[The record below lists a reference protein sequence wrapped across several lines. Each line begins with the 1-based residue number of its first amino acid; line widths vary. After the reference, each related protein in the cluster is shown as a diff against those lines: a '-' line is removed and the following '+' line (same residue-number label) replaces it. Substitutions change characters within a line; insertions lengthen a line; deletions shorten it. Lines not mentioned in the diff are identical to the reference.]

1 MKLLAS
7 INKELLLLTRDRA
20 GLILLFIMPAFLVII
35 ITLIQDQVTTTSAK
49 ILFVDRDGGFVAK
62 EIKKTLLNSSNFKL
76 IETLEGKPVTPGQ
89 AEKLVAGGQFHFS
102 IVLPEHL
109 SRDIEKKSDFLAR
122 KKLFPATGQKPQ
134 VEKPAITVWF
144 DPTVQGSFRAALNS
158 SLQAIIKGQ
167 EIQLTVKKF
176 FALLPEKIQA
186 SLPPGMKSLAPNPLS
201 TADFSIP
208 ELFTDSTFTHIE
220 QRFATKMGF
229 SVQPTP
235 VQQNVPAWTIFGI
248 FFIVLPLAGSI
259 ISERNS
265 GTLKRLRIM
274 PVSYFTVMAGKLTA
288 FTLISLSQFAVILLA
303 SWYILPLFGVERF
316 DAGTEPLAFAVV
328 LLAVICAANGY
339 GIFLGTFCRTY
350 EQVSMFAPVSIVIA
364 AAIGGVLVPV
374 YALPD
379 FIRPLS
385 ILSPLYWGQAG
396 FYDLLLRQGD
406 LFSILPEAGALSG
419 FGILLCIIALARNR
433 G

>member
-7 INKELLLLTRDRA
+7 ISKELLLLTRDRA

-35 ITLIQDQVTTTSAK
+35 ITLIQDQVTTTKAG
-49 ILFVDRDGGFVAK
+49 ILFVDRDGGFAAE
-62 EIKKTLLNSSNFKL
+62 EIKKTLLNSSSFRL
-76 IETLEGKPVTPGQ
+76 VETVEGKPVNPRQ
-89 AEKLVAGGQFHFS
+89 AEKLVAEGRFHFS

-109 SRDIEKKSDFLAR
+109 SRDMEKKSDFLAR
-122 KKLFPATGQKPQ
+122 KNLFPTINRKPPT
-134 VEKPAITVWF
+134 EKPVIMVWF

-158 SLQAIIKGQ
+158 SLLAIIRGL
-167 EIQLTVKKF
+167 EIQLTVEKS

-186 SLPPGMKSLAPNPLS
+186 SLPPGIKFPLS
-201 TADFSIP
+201 GTLSTTDFSIP
-208 ELFTDSTFTHIE
+208 ELFSDSTFTKID
-220 QRFATKMGF
+220 QRFATEMGF
-229 SVQPTP
+229 TVQPTA

-274 PVSYFTVMAGKLTA
+274 PVNYSTVMAGKLMA
-288 FTLISLSQFAVILLA
+288 YTLISLTQFAVILLA
-303 SWYILPLFGVERF
+303 SQYILPLFGVERF
-316 DAGTEPLAFAVV
+316 DAGTEPLAFTVV
-328 LLAVICAANGY
+328 LLSVICAANGY
-339 GIFLGTFCRTY
+339 GIFLGTFCKTY

-364 AAIGGVLVPV
+364 AAFGGVLVPV

-396 FYDLLLRQGD
+396 FYDLLLRQGN
-406 LFSILPEAGALSG
+406 LFSILPETGALLG
-419 FGILLCIIALARNR
+419 FGILLCVIALARNR

>member
-7 INKELLLLTRDRA
+7 ISKELLLLTRDRA

-35 ITLIQDQVTTTSAK
+35 ITLIQDQVTTTTAE
-49 ILFVDRDGGFVAK
+49 ILLVDRDGGIVAK
-62 EIKKTLLNSSNFKL
+62 QVRKILHNSSNFKL
-76 IETLEGKPVTPGQ
+76 IETVEGKPATPLQ

-109 SRDIEKKSDFLAR
+109 SRNIEKKSDFLAR
-122 KKLFPATGQKPQ
+122 KKLFPAINKKPPS
-134 VEKPAITVWF
+134 EKPAITVWF
-144 DPTVQGSFRAALNS
+144 DPTVQGSFRAALSS
-158 SLQAIIKGQ
+158 SLQAIIKEL
-167 EIQLTVKKF
+167 EIQLTVEKS
-176 FALLPEKIQA
+176 FALLPERIQA
-186 SLPPGMKSLAPNPLS
+186 SLPPGMKSSVSGPLS
-201 TADFSIP
+201 TADFSMP
-208 ELFTDSTFTHIE
+208 ELFSDSTFTKID
-220 QRFATKMGF
+220 QRFATEMGF
-229 SVQPTP
+229 SVQPTA

-274 PVSYFTVMAGKLTA
+274 PVSYFTVMAGKLMA
-288 FTLISLSQFAVILLA
+288 FTLISLCQFAVIFLA
-303 SWYILPLFGVERF
+303 SQYILPLFGVERF
-316 DAGTEPLAFAVV
+316 NAGTELLAFAVV

-406 LFSILPEAGALSG
+406 LFSILPEAGALFG
-419 FGILLCIIALARNR
+419 FGVLLCVIALTRNR